1 MRPGCNPTCAQA
13 ATPRVS
19 RLQPYMSRLQPY
31 ISRPSES
38 YQAEM
43 DATVRQSDLQTAE
56 REERQRQQR
65 QERGQA
71 LWRTAQVTIAQ
82 EQKVAGE
89 QRRAEERAAVAWR
102 RVQAQ
107 QRAGPQPAQQVM
119 GLQAQQLQAQ
129 QQYMAQAQRERLHAE
144 LAQREQGGQRRA
156 AEVDEAVGASDQ
168 TPPPPQP
175 PPQHGAPPPPPP
187 PPGEGVF
194 RSLGVSAA
202 TPVAGL
208 TSAGQRSFDLA
219 AEMASPGISLAEL
232 RLERHRLQMQQQRQ
246 RASLAEQAGH
256 AGPQPADLQ
265 RGHGE
270 QHELHE
276 QQQPLLAQQHEQQ
289 PLLAQQQPQQPPLA
303 QQHEQQPPLAQ
314 QQQQQPLAQQ
324 QPQPPLAQ
332 QQPQQTL
339 AQQGLARPSRLAAI
353 NATRM
358 LMAMEG
364 AVVRLGPR
372 HQATVPPWTGGADAS
387 TADPPA
393 RRAPIISLYL
403 LISPYISLYVRQ
415 HGAPPD

>member
-43 DATVRQSDLQTAE
+43 DGAVRQSELQTAE

-82 EQKVAGE
+82 EQKAAGE

-107 QRAGPQPAQQVM
+107 QRAAPQPAQQVM
-119 GLQAQQLQAQ
+119 GLQTQQLQAQQLQAQ
-129 QQYMAQAQRERLHAE
+129 QQYIAQAQRERLHAE
-144 LAQREQGGQRRA
+144 LAQREQAGQRRA
-156 AEVDEAVGASDQ
+156 AEVDEAVGPSDQ
-168 TPPPPQP
+168 TPPQPQP
-175 PPQHGAPPPPPP
+175 PPQHGPPPPPPP

-219 AEMASPGISLAEL
+219 AEMASPLAEL

-270 QHELHE
+270 HEQHE
-276 QQQPLLAQQHEQQ
+276 QQQP
-289 PLLAQQQPQQPPLA
+289 PLAQQQPQQPP
-303 QQHEQQPPLAQ
+303 
-314 QQQQQPLAQQ
+314 PLAQQ

-332 QQPQQTL
+332 QQQQTL

-403 LISPYISLYVRQ
+403 PISPHISLYVRQ

>member
-1 MRPGCNPTCAQA
+1 MSRLQPYMSRLQTYM
-13 ATPRVS
+13 S
-19 RLQPYMSRLQPY
+19 RLQPYMSRLQPCT
-31 ISRPSES
+31 SRPSES

-43 DATVRQSDLQTAE
+43 DGAVRQSDLQTAE
-56 REERQRQQR
+56 REQRQRQQR

-107 QRAGPQPAQQVM
+107 QREGPQPAQQVM

-129 QQYMAQAQRERLHAE
+129 QQYMARLQAAQAQREPLHAE

-156 AEVDEAVGASDQ
+156 AEVDEAADQ
-168 TPPPPQP
+168 TPAQPQP
-175 PPQHGAPPPPPP
+175 PSQHGAPPPPPP
-187 PPGEGVF
+187 PPGEAVF

-208 TSAGQRSFDLA
+208 T
-219 AEMASPGISLAEL
+219 LAEL
-232 RLERHRLQMQQQRQ
+232 RLERQRLQMQQERQ

-256 AGPQPADLQ
+256 AGPQPADPQ

-270 QHELHE
+270 QHE
-276 QQQPLLAQQHEQQ
+276 
-289 PLLAQQQPQQPPLA
+289 
-303 QQHEQQPPLAQ
+303 
-314 QQQQQPLAQQ
+314 QQQQPPQ
-324 QPQPPLAQ
+324 QPQAQ

-393 RRAPIISLYL
+393 RRAT
-403 LISPYISLYVRQ
+403 ISP
-415 HGAPPD
+415 